1 MPLLD
6 HFHPPLSERRPCES
20 FHTTWAATLADLLN
34 RGVLPPEYI
43 ALEQIHAGPSVEID
57 TSVFRE
63 SNGAAPGGPVT
74 ATVPR
79 TVWTPA
85 AAAVSWPITYPP
97 SATVEIL
104 STEGGRTLVAVVE
117 LISPGNKDREG
128 KRQLFAA
135 KCAGHLARGVG
146 VVIVDVVTSRQGNL
160 HHDILRLLGVGS
172 EYDMPGSPSLYA
184 VAYRPLQTDQGG
196 RVDTWPTPLTVGA
209 ALPTLPLSLGADLT
223 VPLDLEAAYSEACQ
237 RRRFEEALR

>member
-6 HFHPPLSERRPCES
+6 HFHPPLSERRPWES
-20 FHTTWAATLADLLN
+20 FHTTWATALADLLN
-34 RGVLPPEYI
+34 RSVLPPEYI
-43 ALEQIHAGPSVEID
+43 ALEQVHAGPPVEID

-63 SNGAAPGGPVT
+63 PNGAASGRPAT
-74 ATVPR
+74 ATLPR

-85 AAAVSWPITYPP
+85 TAAVSWPIIYPP

-104 STEGGRTLVAVVE
+104 STEGGRTLVAAVE

-135 KCAGHLARGVG
+135 KCASHLARGIG

-160 HHDILRLLGVGS
+160 HHDILRLLDVGT
-172 EYDMPGSPSLYA
+172 EHDMPGSPSLYA
-184 VAYRPLQTDQGG
+184 VAYRPLRTDKGG
-196 RVDTWPTPLTVGA
+196 HVDTWPAALAIGQ
-209 ALPTLPLSLGADLT
+209 ALPTLPLSLGADLC

-237 RRRFEEALR
+237 RRRFAEALQ